1 MAVAVDQ
8 RNALYCSCCALCDF
22 ITSFCNL
29 LIFSI
34 YGIDLL
40 CQSLTLDRSEQ
51 KSVGLKAPITVR
63 DLHSEVRRDWIQL
76 IGRKLA
82 HTTAVKGRARRMP
95 QEKGIPRKL
104 ELRKRQYNT
113 LCRSLQNSHS
123 NDYYIACAVTS
134 NKINQFT
141 SIYSYL

>member
-82 HTTAVKGRARRMP
+82 HTTAVKTGLGEFP
-95 QEKGIPRKL
+95 LKGGSP
-104 ELRKRQYNT
+104 EE
-113 LCRSLQNSHS
+113 
-123 NDYYIACAVTS
+123 
-134 NKINQFT
+134 
-141 SIYSYL
+141 